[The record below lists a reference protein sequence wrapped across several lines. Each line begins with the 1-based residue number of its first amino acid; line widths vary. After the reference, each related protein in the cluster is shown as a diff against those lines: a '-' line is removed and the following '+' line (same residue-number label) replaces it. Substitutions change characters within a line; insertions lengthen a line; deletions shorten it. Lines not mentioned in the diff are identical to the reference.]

1 MTTRVKRGHGGGG
14 SCLKNIWIVRAHW
27 EDLDHVMTF
36 MAVIKAKVGLGEG
49 MHWWCV
55 PLCVV
60 LC

>member
-1 MTTRVKRGHGGGG
+1 MGGG

-49 MHWWCV
+49 MHWWCA